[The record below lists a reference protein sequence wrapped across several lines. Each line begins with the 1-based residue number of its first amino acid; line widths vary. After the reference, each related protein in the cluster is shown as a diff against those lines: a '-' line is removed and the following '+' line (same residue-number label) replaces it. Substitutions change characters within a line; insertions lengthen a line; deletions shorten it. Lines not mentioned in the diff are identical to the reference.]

1 MTVSEDTFDAL
12 RELEAA
18 LSCREE
24 NEAETRHKLIDF
36 VIHQILSWPKNRVS
50 VEEYISPGFADYV
63 LKKAN
68 GDHLL
73 FIEAKRGGIYFTV
86 PAAFSASETA
96 SYVPVK
102 RLMSDAAIKSAME
115 QVRTYCVDTGCEF
128 ACITNGREW
137 IFFKT
142 FERGAK
148 WDSLKAFVVRGLSF
162 FEREYTK
169 AFNSLSYSSITERS
183 SLSELL
189 SASAVK
195 DRNIYYAKEKIASYS
210 HPINPHK
217 FAGTLRP
224 LVSKYFGVIG
234 DDDAEFMDRCYVS
247 QRDYAFT
254 LDGMRSLIHDSLS
267 PYFESFGVKQLED
280 TGHGGRIGGR
290 LTKSLKAGKGGE
302 VLILFGGKGAGKST
316 FIKRLLHHNPPRWLR
331 DNAMVAIVDLLPT
344 PDDRSAI
351 KSAIWTGLVS
361 SLDKQEVLSA
371 EREKLLASLFA
382 DRFAVAS
389 RQELAGLA
397 KASEVYNTKLN
408 DLVAEWKKDLPYC
421 ALRLVQASQRDGLGV
436 IVVIDNTD
444 QYAPENQDYCFTTA
458 QQISAELGCVVLI
471 SMREERFYNSK
482 IHGLLDAFQNSGFHI
497 SSPKPAQVFQKRLEY
512 AANVLKKQGEI
523 SGHTPKERLLLSDSV
538 KYLSIIDREFRSEK
552 SPLNTFLTACAHG
565 DTRLSL
571 DLFRSFLLSG
581 YTNAEEIVSAGSWNF
596 LIHQV
601 IKPVMIPTRYFYD
614 EILSEIPNIYQLRHN
629 RHSSH
634 FTSLRILRKLSKV
647 VESGAAGYVAMAEL
661 RAYFAEVFNMVE
673 DFEKNADLL
682 LKRGLIESN
691 NRMDYYD
698 GEVDSVKVTNY
709 GLYILRELSC
719 YFVYL
724 DLVCT
729 DCGVFDESVSNFLME
744 AARDEYSLFTRH
756 KRIERIQRRLERV
769 EHFIT
774 YLEAEENRE
783 REHYGLE
790 MPREDMFTFRARAS
804 FDGEKTRVLAS
815 AARQTT
821 NGTPR
826 RGRPPK
832 GTSASH

>member
-1 MTVSEDTFDAL
+1 MTVSDDTFEAL
-12 RELEAA
+12 KALEAA
-18 LSCREE
+18 MSGREE
-24 NEAETRHKLIDF
+24 NEAETRHKIIDF
-36 VIHQILSWPKNRVS
+36 VLHQILSWPKNRVS
-50 VEEYISPGFADYV
+50 VEEYIKPGFADYV
-63 LKKAN
+63 LKKGN
-68 GDHLL
+68 GDHLI
-73 FIEAKRGGIYFTV
+73 FIEAKRGGVYFTL
-86 PAAFSASETA
+86 PASFSASETA
-96 SYVPVK
+96 SYIPVK
-102 RLMSDAAIKSAME
+102 QLMSDAPIRAAME

-148 WDSLKAFVVRGLSF
+148 WDSLRAFVVRNLTF
-162 FEREYTK
+162 FEKEYTK
-169 AFNSLSYSSITERS
+169 AFNSLSYGAITERS
-183 SLSELL
+183 ALSELL
-189 SASAVK
+189 SGSTVK

-210 HPINPHK
+210 HPISPHK

-331 DNAMVAIVDLLPT
+331 DNAVVAIVDLLPT
-344 PDDRSAI
+344 PDDRTAI
-351 KSAIWTGLVS
+351 KTAIWTGLVA
-361 SLDKQEVLSA
+361 SLDKHEVLSA
-371 EREKLLASLFA
+371 EREKLLSGLFA

-389 RQELAGLA
+389 RQELSGLA

-444 QYAPENQDYCFTTA
+444 QYSPENQDYCFTTA
-458 QQISAELGCVVLI
+458 QQIAAELGSVVLI

-512 AANVLKKQGEI
+512 AAGILKKQI
-523 SGHTPKERLLLSDSV
+523 ASNTNKRDSQLSSDSV
-538 KYLSIIDREFRSEK
+538 TYLNIIDREFRSEN

-581 YTNAEEIVSAGSWNF
+581 YTNAEEIVNAGNWNF

-629 RHSSH
+629 RHASH
-634 FTSLRILRKLSKV
+634 FTGLRILRKLSKV

-661 RAYFAEVFNMVE
+661 RAYFADVFNMVD

-698 GEVDSVKVTNY
+698 GEVDSVKITNY

-744 AARDEYSLFTRH
+744 AARDEYGLFTKH
-756 KRIERIQRRLERV
+756 KRMERIQRRLERV
-769 EHFIT
+769 EHFIA
-774 YLEAEENRE
+774 YLEAEEDRE
-783 REHYGLE
+783 RDLYGLE

-804 FDGEKTRVLAS
+804 FGTEKTRVLAS
-815 AARQTT
+815 AARQNT
-821 NGTPR
+821 NSAPR
-826 RGRPPK
+826 RGRPWK
-832 GTSASH
+832 GRP